1 MEHKEFSKLVE
12 SIKQMKLIRAGK
24 MKPARVHHIEPL
36 EVKAIRSKLRLSQ
49 REFAGLL
56 GISDAT
62 LKNWEQGRVQPDGAA
77 RVLLHVVARNPQA
90 VFEVSHL

>member
-1 MEHKEFSKLVE
+1 MEDKEFSKLVE
-12 SIKQMKLIRAGK
+12 SIKQMNFIRAGK
-24 MKPARVHHIEPL
+24 MKPARIHRIEPL
-36 EVKAIRSKLRLSQ
+36 EVKAIRSKLHLSQ

-77 RVLLHVVARNPQA
+77 RVLLQVVARNPQV

>member
-1 MEHKEFSKLVE
+1 MEDKEFLKLVE
-12 SIKQMKLIRAGK
+12 SIKQMQMIRAGR
-24 MKPARVHHIEPL
+24 MKPARVHHIKPI
-36 EVKAIRSKLRLSQ
+36 EVKAIRSKLHLSQ

-77 RVLLHVVARNPQA
+77 RVLLQVVARDPKT
-90 VFEVSHL
+90 VFEVSHS